1 MISIYTFSIMPEKH
15 GKHKSKNKDV
25 TIRPKEDQLEASDL
39 DKLLWESY
47 VQDVAPLKQKGY
59 DHGSPEMRSS
69 LPKPIDAPRKRQIYS
84 SLIPS
89 IALREAAPYPEY
101 SHKQEPLDRGM
112 DQKFRKGLLPIDGR
126 LDLHGYTVEVAFR
139 IFLEFMERHNAGN
152 SRCLL
157 IITGKGLDR
166 ATGIE
171 SGAIRSEFPKWLGL
185 PRFSGLVLSHCNA
198 PTHMGGSGAFLVL
211 LRKRKPTSKG

>member
-1 MISIYTFSIMPEKH
+1 MPEKH

-25 TIRPKEDQLEASDL
+25 TIRPKEDQIGVSDP
-39 DKLLWESY
+39 DRLLWESY
-47 VQDVAPLKQKGY
+47 VRDVSPLKQRGGEQVAPGQHVTPAILA
-59 DHGSPEMRSS
+59 DP
-69 LPKPIDAPRKRQIYS
+69 PRKRQIYS
-84 SLIPS
+84 SLIPN
-89 IALREAAPYPEY
+89 IALRETSPYAEQQNP
-101 SHKQEPLDRGM
+101 QAPLDRGM
-112 DQKFRKGLLPIDGR
+112 DQKFKKGLLPVDGR

-139 IFLEFMERHNAGN
+139 IFLEFMGGHSAGN

-166 ATGIE
+166 STGIE

-198 PTHMGGSGAFLVL
+198 PKHMGGSGAFLVL

>member
-1 MISIYTFSIMPEKH
+1 MPEKR

-25 TIRPKEDQLEASDL
+25 TIRPKEDQLEASDP

-47 VQDVAPLKQKGY
+47 VRDVAPLKQRGY
-59 DHGSPEMRSS
+59 EQGSPELRPTS
-69 LPKPIDAPRKRQIYS
+69 LKAVDTPRKRQIYS
-84 SLIPS
+84 SLIPNA
-89 IALREAAPYPEY
+89 ALRETTPYPEHW
-101 SHKQEPLDRGM
+101 HKQAPLDRGM
-112 DQKFRKGLLPIDGR
+112 EQKFRKGLLPIDGR

-139 IFLEFMERHNAGN
+139 IFLEFMGRHSDGN

-211 LRKRKPTSKG
+211 LRRRKPTSKG